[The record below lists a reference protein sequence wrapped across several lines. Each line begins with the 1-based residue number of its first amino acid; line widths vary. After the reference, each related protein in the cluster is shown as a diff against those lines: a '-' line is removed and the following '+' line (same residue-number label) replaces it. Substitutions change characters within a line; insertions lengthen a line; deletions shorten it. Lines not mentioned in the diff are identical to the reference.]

1 MRRRSFLPITV
12 AGLVLIGLVVVIVSM
27 RVRYDR
33 LAGDPPATTA
43 VRAAPLTPATAGPTA
58 STGIPP
64 TTGPSDP
71 EPSIPV
77 ETARP
82 VETVVMEPIKD
93 TTTPATGPPPVTKT
107 TTTTTTEAVKTSA
120 TVLAT
125 TGTTLPAAETTT
137 TGPAATLVVETTA
150 APTTRPAPD
159 CAGTWRAFELVTEQC
174 IIDQATAR
182 LTALFTGDHA
192 TRMSAI
198 RGGHVLGEMLAGMHA
213 WAVERVGAAT
223 ANNLR
228 HRASFWID
236 ADTSRWRR
244 VEVRNV
250 EWSGRPYQIS
260 AAWRVHLDT
269 DEGQRIGTWWAT
281 PLVPV
286 DGDWLISYLAWCR
299 WAPASEE
306 GKGLTCPPEP
316 DPGWVASLDHDGYL
330 SLVHAHHNNGES
342 GTPDYAIGW

>member
-1 MRRRSFLPITV
+1 MRRQRFPLVGV
-12 AGLVLIGLVVVIVSM
+12 AGLVVIGLVVVIVAM
-27 RVRYDR
+27 RARDDR
-33 LAGDPPATTA
+33 AAGDPAATTA
-43 VRAAPLTPATAGPTA
+43 VRARAVMPVTAVPAA

-64 TTGPSDP
+64 TTAPSDP

-82 VETVVMEPIKD
+82 VETVVMEPIQD
-93 TTTPATGPPPVTKT
+93 ITTTTGPPPAN
-107 TTTTTTEAVKTSA
+107 TTTTEAAKTSA

-125 TGTTLPAAETTT
+125 TGTAPPAAETTT
-137 TGPAATLVVETTA
+137 TGPASTLVVETTVA
-150 APTTRPAPD
+150 LTTTVTRAEPE
-159 CAGTWRAFELVTEQC
+159 CTGTWRAFELVTEQC

-236 ADTSRWRR
+236 ADTSQWRR
-244 VEVRNV
+244 VEVRSV

-269 DEGQRIGTWWAT
+269 DEGHLVGTWWAT

-286 DGDWLISYLAWCR
+286 DGEWLISYLAWCR
-299 WAPASEE
+299 YAE
-306 GKGLTCPPEP
+306 GAMEGDGLECPPDP
-316 DPGWVASLDHDGYL
+316 DPGWVASIDHDGYL
-330 SLVHAHHNNGES
+330 SLGSAHYNNGES

>member
-1 MRRRSFLPITV
+1 MRKRRFLRFGV
-12 AGLVLIGLVVVIVSM
+12 AGLVVVGLVIVAA
-27 RVRYDR
+27 RVRDGR
-33 LAGDPPATTA
+33 SPGDPPATTA
-43 VRAAPLTPATAGPTA
+43 VRASTVMPVTAVPSA
-58 STGIPP
+58 STVIPP
-64 TTGPSDP
+64 TTAPSDP

-82 VETVVMEPIKD
+82 VETVVMEPIED
-93 TTTPATGPPPVTKT
+93 FTTTTGSPPAT
-107 TTTTTTEAVKTSA
+107 TTTTPTEAAQTSA

-125 TGTTLPAAETTT
+125 TGTTPPAAEPTT

-150 APTTRPAPD
+150 GTTTTRPASE
-159 CAGTWRAFELVTEQC
+159 CVGTWRALELVTEQC

-182 LTALFTGDHA
+182 LTDLFTGDHA

-213 WAVERVGAAT
+213 WAVERVGAET

-269 DEGQRIGTWWAT
+269 DDGQRIGTWWAT

-286 DGDWLISYLAWCR
+286 DGEWLISYLAWCR
-299 WAPASEE
+299 YAE
-306 GKGLTCPPEP
+306 GAMEGDGLECPPDP
-316 DPGWVASLDHDGYL
+316 DPGWVASIDHDGYL
-330 SLVHAHHNNGES
+330 SLGSAHYNNGES